1 MIVSEQRQRIQ
12 RASARRGGFTLI
24 EMLVVMAIIVVMTA
38 ITIPAMTQFL
48 KGRKLDDSGR
58 IIQSAFNEAR
68 RAAITTRKDHF
79 LIIFR
84 EAVPGAVGAT
94 VFKFRLFKDES
105 GYDEKSSFSLP
116 KGIQLVLTGG
126 ANLNAQPG
134 EKLGSL
140 DGCEVAVFQTEIPN
154 AQNNAAVFSVPDTKL
169 NTGATGIGWVTFHRD
184 GTVEFLN
191 AARDRNTP
199 LIGGLRSIYDL
210 NEIFDEGEV
219 GPDLTADFKLI
230 QDGET
235 SKMCYVD
242 VTPNTGRVS
251 FRVVN
256 TGGGVPGTVVGP

>member
-1 MIVSEQRQRIQ
+1 MIASEQKQRTLGVL
-12 RASARRGGFTLI
+12 ARRGGFTLI
-24 EMLVVMAIIVVMTA
+24 ELLVVMAIVVVMTA

-84 EAVPGAVGAT
+84 EAVAGAVGAT

-105 GYDEKSSFSLP
+105 GYDEKSSFALP
-116 KGIQLVLTGG
+116 QGIQLVLKDG
-126 ANLNAQPG
+126 ANLNAAPG
-134 EKLGSL
+134 QKLGSL
-140 DGCEVAVFQTEIPN
+140 DGCEIAVFQTEIPN
-154 AQNNAAVFSVPDTKL
+154 AQNNSVLFSVPDTKL
-169 NTGATGIGWVTFHRD
+169 NTDAPGIGWVTFHRD
-184 GTVEFLN
+184 GTVEFLTP
-191 AARDRNTP
+191 ARDQNTP
-199 LIGGLRSIYDL
+199 LINGRSIYDL
-210 NEIFDEGEV
+210 NEIFDESEV
-219 GPDLTADFKLI
+219 GPNLLADIKLV